1 MSKKNIILIGFMG
14 TGKSS
19 VSRYLH
25 NMAQMEIAEM
35 DEIIVQREG
44 MSIPTIFATKGDSY
58 FRSLE
63 TSLLQELQQENDL
76 IISCGGGA
84 ALRKENVDAMKT
96 NGYVFLLTA
105 APETIFKRVGADQNR
120 PVLNGRRSPEGI
132 AQLMKERQP
141 FYQAA
146 ADFVISTDNKS
157 SENVAQEILDIFKKL
172 R

>member
-1 MSKKNIILIGFMG
+1 MN
-14 TGKSS
+14 
-19 VSRYLH
+19 
-25 NMAQMEIAEM
+25 N
-35 DEIIVQREG
+35 
-44 MSIPTIFATKGDSY
+44 
-58 FRSLE
+58 
-63 TSLLQELQQENDL
+63 
-76 IISCGGGA
+76 
-84 ALRKENVDAMKT
+84 RKEKFME
-96 NGYVFLLTA
+96 YVFLLTA

-141 FYQAA
+141 YYEAA

>member
-44 MSIPTIFATKGDSY
+44 MSIPAIFAAKGDSY

-63 TSLLQELQQENDL
+63 TNLLQELQQENDL

-105 APETIFKRVGADQNR
+105 APETIFRRVGADQNR